1 MNNLGKISGIELAK
15 GEKNMEWKM
24 TVGQMSK
31 LFNTTAETL
40 RHYDRIGLLKPM
52 INEDNGYRYY
62 SIKEMEILDLILDA
76 KYLELPLSNIKDVIG
91 NESIE
96 NYIELI
102 ELQEQTIDEKIDHL
116 LKIKEQAKEKKKIL
130 NEMMNFNNSYN
141 FEQLEIIQEENTI
154 IYIPIENIINRK
166 VTQKDSSSKS
176 MYLEQWM
183 TSYQVKDCNT
193 LIYDEVNMAI
203 YEKDAHNLIIPN
215 NKKIFKKTY
224 SGKVIKTKF
233 VGTFEELEEYIIS
246 ILNHYYKDDKE
257 LNLNINVSWIWSV
270 YNEKGTINFMEITIP
285 L

>member
-1 MNNLGKISGIELAK
+1 
-15 GEKNMEWKM
+15 MEWKM

-31 LFNTTAETL
+31 LFNITAETL

-52 INEDNGYRYY
+52 INKENGYRYY

-102 ELQEQTIDEKIDHL
+102 ELQEKTIDEKIDHL

-130 NEMMNFNNSYN
+130 NEIMNFKNNYN
-141 FEQLEIIQEENTI
+141 FEQLDIVQEENTT
-154 IYIPIENIINRK
+154 IYIPIQIIINSK
-166 VTQKDSSSKS
+166 VKQKDSSSKS

-183 TSYQVKDCNT
+183 ISYRAKDCNT
-193 LIYDEVNMAI
+193 LIYDEVNMGV
-203 YEKDAHNLIIPN
+203 YEKDAHNLIIPD
-215 NKKIFKKTY
+215 NKKILKKTY
-224 SGKVIKTKF
+224 SGKAIKTKF

-246 ILNHYYKDDKE
+246 ILNNYYKNDKE

-285 L
+285 LEV